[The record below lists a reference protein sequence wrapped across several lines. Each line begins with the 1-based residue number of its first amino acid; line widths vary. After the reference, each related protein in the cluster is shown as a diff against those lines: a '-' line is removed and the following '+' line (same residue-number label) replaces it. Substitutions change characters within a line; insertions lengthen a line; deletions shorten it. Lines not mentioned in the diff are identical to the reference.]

1 MRNLPFKKKYFMG
14 EFAID
19 LIKRAHFQRR
29 IKRGKFMSIIKPK
42 GKEGNYKNINLQL
55 QTGVKSS
62 DINKS
67 FYPKLKNCKKFQYLT
82 KNL

>member
-1 MRNLPFKKKYFMG
+1 MRV
-14 EFAID
+14 FAID

>member
-1 MRNLPFKKKYFMG
+1 MG

-29 IKRGKFMSIIKPK
+29 IKRGKFMSVIKPEC
-42 GKEGNYKNINLQL
+42 KEGKYKNVNLQL

-62 DINKS
+62 DTNKS
-67 FYPKLKNCKKFQYLT
+67 FYLKLQNCNKFQYLT